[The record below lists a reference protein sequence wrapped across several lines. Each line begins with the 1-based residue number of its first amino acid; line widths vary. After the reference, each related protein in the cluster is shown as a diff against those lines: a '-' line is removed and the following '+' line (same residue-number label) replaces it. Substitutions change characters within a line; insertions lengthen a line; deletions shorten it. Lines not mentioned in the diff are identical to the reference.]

1 MGNRIRYL
9 VPVLA
14 VLASACGASSE
25 SLPFEP
31 AGPQVAPD
39 PGSPGPFPVG
49 VRTLDLSD
57 PSRIDERTG
66 KPRRLRTEIWYPA
79 EQKHRKG
86 PFHTYDFSVQAR
98 EEELGDKLQ
107 VVLDTNL
114 PLLESTAVKDANID
128 RQHGPYPLILFS
140 HGAYGLRQQSI
151 SYTIHLASH
160 GYVVAAPDHQGN
172 TVWDMIRDG
181 YHPGSVPNSSYLRV
195 QDMKF
200 LLQVLLQRAEDPED
214 PLYWLLDFKRAGVSG
229 HSFGGWTTVC
239 MPCQDVTFVTGVA
252 LSPLIS
258 LAIGFGCELADY
270 PAPLMVMHGD
280 QDYTLPYRDTYCDY
294 RTMGGAELRLVEIR
308 RGGHYTF
315 TDICD
320 MDLDYLAQR
329 LGISDAEDALHDGC
343 SPTENLNY
351 HEAHRGIHHYA
362 AAWFN
367 LWLRNSPASRDY
379 LIEKSEPPF
388 DSFRLYAD
396 DIPDWPDGG
405 CD

>member
-1 MGNRIRYL
+1 M
-9 VPVLA
+9 
-14 VLASACGASSE
+14 
-25 SLPFEP
+25 
-31 AGPQVAPD
+31 
-39 PGSPGPFPVG
+39 
-49 VRTLDLSD
+49 TLELSD
-57 PSRIDERTG
+57 PARIDARTG
-66 KPRRLRTEIWYPA
+66 QPRQLRTEIWYPA
-79 EQKHRKG
+79 EQKHRRG
-86 PFHTYDFSVQAR
+86 PFFRCDFK
-98 EEELGDKLQ
+98 EEALRQDLGDKREL
-107 VVLDTNL
+107 VLTTDIPVLD
-114 PLLESTAVKDANID
+114 SAAVRDADID
-128 RQHGPYPLILFS
+128 REHGPYPLILFS

-181 YHPGSVPNSSYLRV
+181 YDPGSVPSSSYLRV
-195 QDMKF
+195 EDMKF
-200 LLQVLLQRAEDPED
+200 LLAVMLQRAESPED

-239 MPCQDVTFVTGVA
+239 LPCQDVTFVTGVA

-258 LAIGFGCELADY
+258 LAVGFGCELADY

-294 RTMGGAELRLVEIR
+294 RAMGGAERRLVEIR

-320 MDLDYLAQR
+320 MELDYLAHR
-329 LGISDAEDALHDGC
+329 LGITDAEDALHDGC
-343 SPTENLNY
+343 SATENLDW
-351 HEAHRGIHHYA
+351 HQAHRGIHRYA

-367 LWLRNSPASRDY
+367 LWLRNSPGSRDY
-379 LIEKSEPPF
+379 LDESSEPPF
-388 DSFRLYAD
+388 DSFRLYD
-396 DIPDWPDGG
+396 GDPPDWPAGG